1 MLIEFSVT
9 NFRSYKEKQTLS
21 FLPSNKVKTRAAD
34 LLVSEQYK
42 DLRLLPNIVMYGAN
56 NTGKSN
62 FLKALKALEW
72 MILSSGK
79 FNSNDV
85 LKSNEYFI
93 FNSTSKN
100 QPTTFEIDFIAPNK
114 KRYIYSVSFTRT
126 EILQEELYFY
136 NVSPKGKETINTLY
150 IRERQNIKFPALKG
164 KKDFTFEPNQ
174 LFLSRADNEGNQEL
188 KEIFSFFSEE
198 LFIFQFTETEY
209 TDFLTKAYARYIA
222 ENKGNNPFHEVIKSI
237 LKEADTGI
245 VNLEIIDLTNH
256 VEISDK
262 LPQEAKDKLL
272 ENLKYH
278 LLVQQKFY
286 DGKDENG
293 VQAIPLEEQSTGTK
307 KLLGILPI
315 ILVALK
321 NGQTLLIDE
330 LNTSMHTHLTSLII
344 DWFNDSA
351 TNPNNAQLVIT
362 SHDIELIN
370 KDLYERDQIYVT
382 EKNKFG
388 ATEMYSFADIT
399 GIRPNQ
405 RLDDFYTTGRLGGT
419 PRLSTA
425 YLQHLVTD
433 FITNAEAN

>member
-21 FLPSNKVKTRAAD
+21 FLPSNKVKTRTAD

-62 FLKALKALEW
+62 FLKAMKALEW
-72 MILSSGK
+72 MILNSGK
-79 FNSNDV
+79 FNSND
-85 LKSNEYFI
+85 LLESNEFFI
-93 FNSTSKN
+93 FNSVTKN

-114 KRYIYSVSFTRT
+114 KRYIYIVNFTRT

-136 NVSPKGKETINTLY
+136 NVSPKGKETVNTLY
-150 IRERQNIKFPALKG
+150 VREKQNIKFSALKG

-188 KEIFSFFSEE
+188 KEVFSFFSKR
-198 LFIFQFTETEY
+198 LDVLQFTETQY
-209 TDFLTKAYARYIA
+209 TEFLTKAYARFTV
-222 ENKGNNPFHEVIKSI
+222 ENKYNNPFHDVIISI
-237 LKEADTGI
+237 LKETDTGI
-245 VNLEIIDLTNH
+245 VNIETIDLTNH
-256 VEISDK
+256 IEISDK

-272 ENLKYH
+272 NNLKYH

-286 DGKDENG
+286 AGEEDSG
-293 VQAIPLEEQSTGTK
+293 VESIPLEEQSTGTK

-315 ILVALK
+315 ILDALK
-321 NGQTLLIDE
+321 GGRTLFIDE

-351 TNPNNAQLVIT
+351 INPNNAQLLIT
-362 SHDIELIN
+362 SHDIDLIN
-370 KDLYERDQIYVT
+370 KDLYGRDQIYVT

-388 ATEMYSFADIT
+388 ATKMYSFADII
-399 GIRPNQ
+399 GIRTNQ

-419 PRLSTA
+419 PHLSTA

-433 FITNAEAN
+433 FITNAEAE